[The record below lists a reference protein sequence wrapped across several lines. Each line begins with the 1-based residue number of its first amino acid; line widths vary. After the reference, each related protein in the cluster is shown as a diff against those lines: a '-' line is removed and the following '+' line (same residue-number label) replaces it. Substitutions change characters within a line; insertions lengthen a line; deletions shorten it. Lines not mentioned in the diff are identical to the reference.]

1 MGLWVKEH
9 YNIITVILP
18 GERLTRVAIIHL
30 STRLHPWHSTLTDA
44 SPKASV
50 TAGTADLH
58 TKAIMAVTFSIKWKS
73 FTLIIVDP
81 LLVRISTAHYSTESP
96 RSRSGD
102 ALVKISTALY
112 STESPQTRSRDA
124 LLVKISTALYS
135 TESPQT
141 RSRDA
146 LLVKI
151 STALHSTESPRTR
164 SADAAELSS
173 PSVLLRC
180 EHVLHASSMFY
191 LKKIS
196 QTAFNYP

>member
-9 YNIITVILP
+9 NNITAVILP
-18 GERLTRVAIIHL
+18 GERLTREAIIQL

-44 SPKASV
+44 SPNASV
-50 TAGTADLH
+50 AAGTADLH
-58 TKAIMAVTFSIKWKS
+58 TKAIMAVKFSIKWTS
-73 FTLIIVDP
+73 FTLIVVDP
-81 LLVRISTAHYSTESP
+81 LLV
-96 RSRSGD
+96 
-102 ALVKISTALY
+102 KISNALY

-135 TESPQT
+135 TESPQ
-141 RSRDA
+141 
-146 LLVKI
+146 
-151 STALHSTESPRTR
+151 TR